1 MTMERRW
8 SDRTHVKLE
17 AVVVHQGLPVE
28 CCRTRDI
35 GLEGAFLH
43 ARVPQISKGTRVEVE
58 FLVPHRGEVSR
69 RRLPAVVMHRSEE
82 GLGVMFL
89 AFDQEAFRSIEELV
103 YYAPATGTS
112 RRDLQVH

>member
-8 SDRTHVKLE
+8 SDRTHVTLE

-28 CCRTRDI
+28 RCRTRDI

-43 ARVPQISKGTRVEVE
+43 TRLPQIQKGTRVEVE
-58 FLVPHRGEVSR
+58 FLVPRAGGTAR
-69 RRLPAVVMHRSEE
+69 RRLPAVVMHRSDE

-89 AFDQEAFRSIEELV
+89 AFDQAAFRSIEELV
-103 YYAPATGTS
+103 YHAPQA
-112 RRDLQVH
+112 QVASDRQALH